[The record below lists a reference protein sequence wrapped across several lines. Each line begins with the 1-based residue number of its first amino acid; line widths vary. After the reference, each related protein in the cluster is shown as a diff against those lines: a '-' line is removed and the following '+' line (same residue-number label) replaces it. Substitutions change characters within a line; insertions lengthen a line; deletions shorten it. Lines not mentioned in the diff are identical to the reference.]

1 MNQGSNY
8 FEKENDEMGLSSIE
22 QARLIEFLRSA
33 KLTDTQICDC
43 LSYVATG
50 VIPEKEDKAEG
61 ESK

>member
-1 MNQGSNY
+1 MNQGSDY
-8 FEKENDEMGLSSIE
+8 FEKGNDEMGLSSIE
-22 QARLIEFLRSA
+22 QARLIEFLRGA

-50 VIPEKEDKAEG
+50 VIPEKDDKAEE